1 MPNTKTTARLQ
12 PARLSGALLSSAFL
26 STTMLAGCD
35 TPPPAPTIPATA
47 VKAIDAPPPEYPLD
61 LACDGIG
68 GKVELMITV
77 GPQGTVTRADMQ
89 RSSGQAALD
98 NSALE
103 AVRTWRFRAAT
114 FNGQPVETQVA
125 VPITFNVPPTEPED
139 CYFLQRSTVP
149 PATS

>member
-1 MPNTKTTARLQ
+1 MPDTKTTARSL
-12 PARLSGALLSSAFL
+12 PARLPRALLP
-26 STTMLAGCD
+26 TTLLATALLAGCD
-35 TPPPAPTIPATA
+35 APPPAPTIPATA

-77 GPQGTVTRADMQ
+77 GPEGTVTRADMQ
-89 RSSGQAALD
+89 RSSGQSALD
-98 NSALE
+98 DSALE